1 MQIRKIS
8 KSNDLDLKLLNEP
21 FEIKGKIIVT
31 RVQEKW
37 QYRFQENKETYWMS
51 FPDEDYLIEDI
62 DAKGFALG
70 AYNNG
75 ELIGLAI
82 FQNNWNRFLYLSDLK
97 VKKDFRR
104 KGVSKALVK
113 KGFDIACQEKYKGL
127 YTIAQDNNI
136 VACRFYLKQGFAI
149 GGFNNRDYQY
159 TQQEGKADVY
169 FYLDKLD

>member
-51 FPDEDYLIEDI
+51 FPDEDYQIEDI

-82 FQNNWNRFLYLSDLK
+82 FQNSWNRFLYLSDLK
-97 VKKDFRR
+97 VKKRFSKKRR
-104 KGVSKALVK
+104 FKS
-113 KGFDIACQEKYKGL
+113 I
-127 YTIAQDNNI
+127 N
-136 VACRFYLKQGFAI
+136 
-149 GGFNNRDYQY
+149 
-159 TQQEGKADVY
+159 
-169 FYLDKLD
+169 